1 MEENARTLREV
12 MRDKRVGVRRLSK
25 GAPVAPRTIYGVE
38 RGSTPQVETI
48 RKISRYLDV
57 DPMEVSEFRAA
68 LEEEGLTELPPET
81 SSRPKIPRRSVS
93 LDSADFDFTLLG
105 SPGPG
110 SPVRVETGES
120 RDWRGEARSE
130 IARLMLDIGR
140 VESAEVYRAVWGE
153 EPPQA

>member
-1 MEENARTLREV
+1 MEENTRTLREV
-12 MRDKRVGVRRLSK
+12 MQDKRVGVRRLSR

-68 LEEEGLTELPPET
+68 LEAEGLTALPPEEE
-81 SSRPKIPRRSVS
+81 
-93 LDSADFDFTLLG
+93 SADFDFTLLG

-110 SPVRVETGES
+110 SPRVEGMPGS
-120 RDWRGEARSE
+120 DWREQAWSE

-140 VESAEVYRAVWGE
+140 VESAEVYREVWGD
-153 EPPQA
+153 EPRLPPRA